1 MVEML
6 ELASRIGPKI
16 HAQLELLL
24 RGGSED

>member
-16 HAQLELLL
+16 HQQLELLL